1 MAPCLT
7 ISSAT
12 RSAARP
18 LPMPPGSKPV
28 VGPNVTVWVLAQS
41 SYLTTF
47 ELTMTGANADTVVT
61 PEVVAMNDANKQVR
75 NVTTLS

>member
-1 MAPCLT
+1 MHILTHTRTQGVEWGAQVCALLPCAEASHQCL
-7 ISSAT
+7 SYQT
-12 RSAARP
+12 RP
-18 LPMPPGSKPV
+18 
-28 VGPNVTVWVLAQS
+28 QS

-61 PEVVAMNDANKQVR
+61 PEVVAMKDANKQVR